1 MGDTAKVPIE
11 AQQCEVSEEDQVNTT
26 NKNLILVRALTA
38 MNDMEQ
44 LKNLVQGLMQGNNP
58 QKENVRGFSILIQ
71 YFAQNVSVLGLLNL
85 FLESRLSTD

>member
-1 MGDTAKVPIE
+1 
-11 AQQCEVSEEDQVNTT
+11 
-26 NKNLILVRALTA
+26 

-71 YFAQNVSVLGLLNL
+71 YFAQNKVDQALID
-85 FLESRLSTD
+85 E